1 MRRLRALMRK
11 EFTHMRHDPRTV
23 MMILVM
29 PIMQMVLLGYAAN
42 TDVRNVP
49 TAVLD
54 QDHSQASRALLD
66 AYRATGYF
74 SLAYSAF
81 SDADIT
87 RLIQGGQ
94 ARVGF
99 EIPPNYG
106 SDLAAGRSV
115 QVAVLIDGSDPT
127 VAQTALSTATLVGQS
142 YGTSVRFQQLA
153 NRGPTVAA
161 ALPLEV
167 RSRVLYNPD
176 LQSSYNMIP
185 ALIAMIL
192 MMTTTTL
199 TSASIVKERERGTI
213 EQLIVTPIR
222 SWELVIAKITPY
234 VFVSMANVV
243 VILVVG
249 TLWFQVPIRGSLL
262 LLLTLSGLYLLPNL
276 GLGLLIS
283 TFAKSQQ
290 QAQFMVMPIMLPSMM
305 LSGFIFPVAALPA
318 ALQFVSNLLPI
329 TYFMFIVRSVVVK
342 GAGLELLIPQTI
354 ALGIFSVVLIAIAS
368 IRFRKSLD

>member
-1 MRRLRALMRK
+1 MRK

-29 PIMQMVLLGYAAN
+29 PIMQMVLLGYATN

-54 QDHSQASRALLD
+54 QDNSQASRALLD

-74 SLAYSAF
+74 SIDFSAYSEAE
-81 SDADIT
+81 IT
-87 RLIQGGQ
+87 TLIQGGR

-106 SDLAAGRSV
+106 RDLSAGKSV

-142 YGTSVRFQQLA
+142 VGTSLRVQQLS
-153 NRGPTVAA
+153 NRGPAQAA
-161 ALPLEV
+161 VLPLEV

-176 LQSSYNMIP
+176 LSSSYNMIP

-192 MMTTTTL
+192 MMTTTNL
-199 TSASIVKERERGTI
+199 TSAAIVKERERGTI

-234 VFVSMANVV
+234 VFVSMANVL

-262 LLLTLSGLYLLPNL
+262 LLLTLTGLYLLPNL

-318 ALQFVSNLLPI
+318 ALQFVSSLLPI

-354 ALGIFSVVLIAIAS
+354 ALAIFAVVLIAIAAL
-368 IRFRKSLD
+368 RFRKSLD

>member
-29 PIMQMVLLGYAAN
+29 PILMMILLGYAAG

-49 TAVLD
+49 TAVMD
-54 QDHSQASRALLD
+54 QDNSQASRTLLD

-74 SLAYSAF
+74 SLSYTAYSE
-81 SDADIT
+81 ADIT

-106 SDLAAGRSV
+106 TDLAAGRNV
-115 QVAVLIDGSDPT
+115 QIAVLIDGSDPT

-142 YGTSVRFQQLA
+142 YGATIRLQQLA
-153 NRGPTVAA
+153 NRGPALAST
-161 ALPLEV
+161 LPLEV
-167 RSRVLYNPD
+167 RTRVLYNPD

-192 MMTTTTL
+192 MMTTTNL
-199 TSASIVKERERGTI
+199 TSAAIVKEREKGTI

-249 TLWFQVPIRGSLL
+249 TFWFGVPIRGSVL

-305 LSGFIFPVAALPA
+305 LSGFLTPVAALPA
-318 ALQFVSNLLPI
+318 ALQFVSSLLPV

-342 GAGLELLIPQTI
+342 GAGLELLIPQTV
-354 ALGIFSVVLIAIAS
+354 ALGVFAVVLITIAS
-368 IRFRKSLD
+368 LRFRKSLD

>member
-29 PIMQMVLLGYAAN
+29 PILMMILLGYAAS

-49 TAVLD
+49 TAVMD
-54 QDHSQASRALLD
+54 QDNSQASRALLD

-74 SLAYSAF
+74 SLSYTAYSE
-81 SDADIT
+81 ADIT

-106 SDLAAGRSV
+106 TDLAAGRNV
-115 QVAVLIDGSDPT
+115 QIAVLIDGSDPT

-142 YGTSVRFQQLA
+142 YGATIRLQQLA
-153 NRGPTVAA
+153 NRGPALAST
-161 ALPLEV
+161 LPLEV
-167 RSRVLYNPD
+167 RTRVLYNPD

-192 MMTTTTL
+192 MMTTTNL
-199 TSASIVKERERGTI
+199 TSAAIVKEREKGTI

-249 TLWFQVPIRGSLL
+249 TFWFGVPIRGSVL

-305 LSGFIFPVAALPA
+305 LSGFLTPVAALPA
-318 ALQFVSNLLPI
+318 ALQFVSSLLPV

-342 GAGLELLIPQTI
+342 GAGLELLIPQTV
-354 ALGIFSVVLIAIAS
+354 ALGVFAVVLITIAS
-368 IRFRKSLD
+368 LRFRKSLD